1 MELLP
6 KKTTQPEVK
15 KSDSAYLLDVLS
27 FFHCLGPGFCKV
39 VSGILA
45 GKTLHSRLSEDICSK
60 KITANIGKL

>member
-1 MELLP
+1 LLP

-39 VSGILA
+39 VPGIL
-45 GKTLHSRLSEDICSK
+45 
-60 KITANIGKL
+60 

>member
-15 KSDSAYLLDVLS
+15 KSDSAYLLDVLGCV
-27 FFHCLGPGFCKV
+27 HCLGPGFCKV
-39 VSGILA
+39 FSGILA